1 MATYHVTGTTDV
13 TTNSTTFVDMP
24 QMTVTFTA
32 KNSVANVHFSAGGLF
47 TATNYEEIAAF
58 QIVVNGVAI
67 RTVYSPT
74 ANEYNLWQTSFSY
87 PVNVNV
93 GASNTILIRWCIV
106 NSGAAYTLNNAPN
119 GQPYMY
125 RSLIVYDQP

>member
-1 MATYHVTGTTDV
+1 MATYRVVGTTDV
-13 TTNSTTFVDMP
+13 TTNSTAFVDMP
-24 QMTVTFTA
+24 QMSVTFTA

-47 TATNYEEIAAF
+47 TATNYEELATF
-58 QIVVNGVAI
+58 QIVVNGVPV
-67 RTVYSPT
+67 RTIYSPT
-74 ANEYNLWQTSFSY
+74 ANEYNLWQTTFSY

-93 GASNTILIRWCIV
+93 GASNTILIRWAIV
-106 NSGAAYTLNNAPN
+106 NSGLSYTLNNAPN